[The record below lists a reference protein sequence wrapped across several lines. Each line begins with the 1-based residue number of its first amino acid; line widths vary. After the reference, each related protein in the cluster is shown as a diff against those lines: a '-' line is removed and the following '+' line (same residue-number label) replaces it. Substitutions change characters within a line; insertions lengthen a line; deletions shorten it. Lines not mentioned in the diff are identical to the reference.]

1 MVMMMM
7 RMIEKWY
14 GEKGTCQG
22 DNEEQKVKDEGENG
36 ARIRTSNTHLAG
48 AFHSLSAGAAVLY
61 HTHVKPSAT
70 QCPNVTQGGDS
81 ERKPKETLLLTL
93 CPAALVRSLGHL
105 QEVIFCL
112 MASIVSLSLF

>member
-1 MVMMMM
+1 MMMM
-7 RMIEKWY
+7 MMIEKCY

-22 DNEEQKVKDEGENG
+22 DNEEQKVEDEGETG
-36 ARIRTSNTHLAG
+36 ARIRTSTTHLAG
-48 AFHSLSAGAAVLY
+48 AFHSLSASAAVLY

-70 QCPNVTQGGDS
+70 PMSKRNTRWRQGT
-81 ERKPKETLLLTL
+81 EAKEMLLLTL